1 MEIIYPPLVEQ
12 AYQFITKEGGITTKE
27 EVYKMLVEND
37 VLTETGEPTKTALK
51 QGFVTE
57 FHQSHETLNEFKREY
72 PIFKQYPEEEFTQ
85 QDGIWYISQK
95 IIREIP
101 VILEKANYDS
111 DVFEQIESYFGF
123 RNYEDPHGSIAEMK
137 GVYHPLYTLYE
148 DDQFQVVDGSVAIPF
163 SVLSDIICRCE
174 NGDLEVDEEMLFG
187 LKEIVAR
194 MGE

>member
-12 AYQFITKEGGITTKE
+12 AYQFITKGGVITTKE

-72 PIFKQYPEEEFTQ
+72 PIFKRYPEEEFTQ
-85 QDGIWYISQK
+85 QDGIWYVSQK
-95 IIREIP
+95 IIREIQM
-101 VILEKANYDS
+101 ILEKTNFNRE
-111 DVFEQIESYFGF
+111 VFKQIESYFGF
-123 RNYEDPHGSIAEMK
+123 RNYEDPNGSIAEMK
-137 GVYHPLYTLYE
+137 GAYHPLYTPYD
-148 DDQFQVVDGSVAIPF
+148 DDQFQVVDGNVVIPL
-163 SVLSDIICRCE
+163 SVLSDIVRRCE
-174 NGDLEVDEEMLFG
+174 NGDLEVDEEMLFE